1 MTFNRYL
8 LAILSVT
15 FLFIM
20 HIFLPNIGGVL
31 AQQREYII
39 WLAIGTIILIGILNA
54 LIKRRLIESPF
65 KIYVFIFA
73 ALLLSSSIF
82 NPIKNIDLFVANS
95 ARLAAGILLWLALLQ
110 FDLTPKEKISIL
122 FLIFV
127 SAAIESV
134 IGIMQF
140 FGLYRYIPITPA
152 PSIGMAGGVFQQK
165 NLFASWT
172 ATGLVISLYFITT
185 NRFKSYFLK
194 KRAIFWICVAL
205 LSLSLIIASSRTG
218 LLGTALAMMI
228 IFPARRRQYAAAR
241 RNLLIWLIVF
251 LIGTAGGFY
260 LLGIKDRLG
269 IEKLTVKHIEWISDT
284 GQTSYAERIL
294 MYKTSIAMFKEKP
307 LFGQGFGN
315 FGSLYM
321 YYQGKIKKANP
332 QYNDVGGNFTSHPH
346 NELFLMLSESGI
358 AGMLGFV
365 ILLYGFIR
373 LIIRYGKERIGLY
386 IALLTP
392 LAIHMLVEY
401 PLHLS
406 TAHYLAFILL
416 AYLATS
422 HFLKTTQIKLSTVA
436 IKSTVAVLFAVYI
449 AFTAYTIKTFIA
461 YNQLVIW
468 YIDNTEGRKGGMEN
482 ITPAVK
488 NLYLR
493 NWAKPMH
500 MFVKAEDAVKDI
512 EKNKD
517 FLSDFVKWSGAEKRR
532 LPVLPIFQ
540 YDALVLLNLGIHDGQ
555 YEYFDEAMRTV
566 EEGLSLYPGA
576 KDLKELKPKIVG
588 NAFKILFHGSRRPE
602 KPRQ

>member
-1 MTFNRYL
+1 
-8 LAILSVT
+8 
-15 FLFIM
+15 M

-54 LIKRRLIESPF
+54 LIKRRLIESPLR
-65 KIYVFIFA
+65 IYVFLFA
-73 ALLLSSSIF
+73 ALLLSSIIF
-82 NPIKNIDLFVANS
+82 NPVKNMDLFIVSS
-95 ARLAAGILLWLALLQ
+95 ARLVAGILLWLALLQ

-127 SAAIESV
+127 SAVIESV

-152 PSIGMAGGVFQQK
+152 PDVGMAGGAFQQK

-172 ATGLVISLYFITT
+172 ATGLILSLYLITT
-185 NRFKSYFLK
+185 NRFKRYYSKEKTL
-194 KRAIFWICVAL
+194 FWVCVAL
-205 LSLSLIIASSRTG
+205 LSLSLIIASSRAG
-218 LLGTALAMMI
+218 LLGATIAMMI
-228 IFPARRRQYAAAR
+228 IFPARRRQYSAVR
-241 RNLLIWLIVF
+241 KNLTIWLMVF

-260 LLGIKDRLG
+260 LLAIKDRLG
-269 IEKLTVKHIEWISDT
+269 IEKLTVKQIEWFSDT

-294 MYKTSIAMFKEKP
+294 MYKTSIEMFKEKP
-307 LFGQGFGN
+307 LVGQGFSN

-321 YYQGKIKKANP
+321 YYQGKVKKADP
-332 QYNDVGGNFTSHPH
+332 QYKDVGHSYTSHPH

-358 AGMLGFV
+358 AGIIGVL

-373 LIIRYGKERIGLY
+373 LIMKYGKERAGLY
-386 IALLTP
+386 IALLIP
-392 LAIHMLVEY
+392 LLVHMLVEY

-406 TAHYLAFILL
+406 TAHYLAFIILL
-416 AYLATS
+416 YLSTS
-422 HFLKTTQIKLSTVA
+422 HFLKASELKLSQTA
-436 IKSTVAVLFAVYI
+436 SKVLVILLSCAYITFA
-449 AFTAYTIKTFIA
+449 AYTIKTFVA

-482 ITPAVK
+482 IMPAVK

-493 NWAKPMH
+493 NWAKPMY
-500 MFVKAEDAVKDI
+500 MFVKTEEAVKDI

-517 FLSDFVKWSGAEKRR
+517 FLGDFAKWSGAEKRR
-532 LPVLPIFQ
+532 LPVLPAFQ
-540 YDALVLLNLGIHDGQ
+540 YDALVLLNLGIHDGR

-566 EEGLSLYPGA
+566 EEGLLLYPDA
-576 KDLKELKPKIVG
+576 EYLKELKPKIVG
-588 NAFKILFHGSRRPE
+588 QAFKALFQGFQRPE